1 MSYVSLYVRKEVSC
15 TTFSEN
21 LISSSTPLLFFSF
34 CCCICYEVWGPMNW
48 YCQRG
53 LRSTPWEVDLSS
65 ETCSDKLE
73 KTVRDL
79 QKCSDVCGLI
89 GTKVHRLEGESV
101 VLVSFK
107 FVCEMWV
114 CVCTSVDLLCL
125 CLKRERENSYEVCCL
140 AFVQGHRH
148 WRWREHSDTY
158 SKTSRRLVLQ
168 RELCGDVLEYLFF
181 GTPTQRR

>member
-1 MSYVSLYVRKEVSC
+1 MSYVSLYVRKEVSY

-21 LISSSTPLLFFSF
+21 LISSSTPLLFSSF

-53 LRSTPWEVDLSS
+53 LRSTPWEIDLSS

-79 QKCSDVCGLI
+79 QKCSDVCVLI
-89 GTKVHRLEGESV
+89 GNKVHRLEGESV

-114 CVCTSVDLLCL
+114 CVCVRLLTYSASAS
-125 CLKRERENSYEVCCL
+125 RENERTAMRSVVWPSCK
-140 AFVQGHRH
+140 
-148 WRWREHSDTY
+148 DTDTDDGE
-158 SKTSRRLVLQ
+158 STQTPPPKRL
-168 RELCGDVLEYLFF
+168 DV
-181 GTPTQRR
+181 

>member
-1 MSYVSLYVRKEVSC
+1 MRYEDLWTDTVKEA
-15 TTFSEN
+15 
-21 LISSSTPLLFFSF
+21 
-34 CCCICYEVWGPMNW
+34 
-48 YCQRG
+48 G

-65 ETCSDKLE
+65 DTCSDRLE

-158 SKTSRRLVLQ
+158 SQTPRRLVLQ

-181 GTPTQRR
+181 WNTYSGEIGLSNFSFCRAKDKQEKKSALCCRLQCYNPRR